1 MAKRGRKSY
10 SESESQRQKLY
21 EAYKRQYRALYNK
34 YGGNLSAELDKDQF
48 DAIYKNY
55 RDSGINQN
63 VVRSMVKD
71 QQNVTGDQA
80 RAWLKLAKKKKIDV
94 KLRDFLSGNKKSEE
108 LWNYVDDHG
117 GVRQALYVD
126 DDSTEDAA

>member
-21 EAYKRQYRALYNK
+21 EAYKKQYRTLYNK
-34 YGGNLSAELDKDQF
+34 YGGNLTAELDKEQF
-48 DAIYKNY
+48 DAMYKIY
-55 RDSGINQN
+55 RESGINQN

-80 RAWLKLAKKKKIDV
+80 RAWLKSAKNKKMDI
-94 KLRDFLSGNKKSEE
+94 KLRAFL
-108 LWNYVDDHG
+108 
-117 GVRQALYVD
+117 
-126 DDSTEDAA
+126 

>member
-21 EAYKRQYRALYNK
+21 EAYKRQYRTLYNK
-34 YGGNLSAELDKDQF
+34 YGGNLSAELNKDQF
-48 DAIYKNY
+48 DAMYKTY
-55 RDSGINQN
+55 RDLGINQN
-63 VVRSMVKD
+63 VIRSMVKD

-80 RAWLKLAKKKKIDV
+80 RAWLKLAKKKKMDI
-94 KLRDFLSGNKKSEE
+94 KLRDFLSGNTKSEAF
-108 LWNYVDDHG
+108 WNYVDDHG
-117 GVRQALYVD
+117 GFRQALYVD

>member
-63 VVRSMVKD
+63 VIRSMVKD

-80 RAWLKLAKKKKIDV
+80 RAWRKLAKKKKIDV
-94 KLRDFLSGNKKSEE
+94 KLRDFLSDNKKSKEF
-108 LWNYVDDHG
+108 WKYVDDHG
-117 GVRQALYVD
+117 GFRQALYVD
-126 DDSTEDAA
+126 DDSTEDVA

>member
-108 LWNYVDDHG
+108 FWNYVDDHG
-117 GVRQALYVD
+117 GFRQALYVD

>member
-94 KLRDFLSGNKKSEE
+94 KLRDFLSDNNKSKKF
-108 LWNYVDDHG
+108 WKYVDDHG
-117 GVRQALYVD
+117 GFRQALYVD
-126 DDSTEDAA
+126 DDSTEDVA

>member
-21 EAYKRQYRALYNK
+21 EAYKKQYKALYNK
-34 YGGNLSAELDKDQF
+34 YGGNLTAELDKEQF
-48 DAIYKNY
+48 DLMYKVY
-55 RDSGINQN
+55 REAGVNQN

-80 RAWLKLAKKKKIDV
+80 RAWLKLAKKKKINI
-94 KLRDFLSGNKKSEE
+94 KLRDFLSGNTKSEE
-108 LWNYVDDHG
+108 FWRYIDDHG
-117 GVRQALYVD
+117 GFRQALYVD
-126 DDSTEDAA
+126 DDDLEDVA

>member
-21 EAYKRQYRALYNK
+21 EAYKRQYKALYNK
-34 YGGNLSAELDKDQF
+34 YGGNLTAELDKDQF
-48 DAIYKNY
+48 DAMYKIY

-94 KLRDFLSGNKKSEE
+94 KLRDFLSGNTKSEKF
-108 LWNYVDDHG
+108 WNYVDDHG
-117 GVRQALYVD
+117 GFRQALYVD

>member
-94 KLRDFLSGNKKSEE
+94 KLRDFLSDNKKSKEF
-108 LWNYVDDHG
+108 WKYVDDHG
-117 GVRQALYVD
+117 GFRQALYVD
-126 DDSTEDAA
+126 DDSTEDVA